1 MGPPD
6 AVRRRGEVPPT
17 AGLPPRLR
25 DLLPF
30 GGAPPLTSRV
40 AAWLGADD
48 ALLTCSGTAA
58 LVLALRALRRA
69 SARRAVVIPAYSC
82 PLVPLAIRRCG
93 LDVRLC
99 DVAPGSFDFDP
110 SALARAC
117 DADTLAV
124 VPTHLGGRIADV
136 DAALAAAHRV
146 GAAVIEDAAQALG
159 ARAGGI
165 AAGLRGDFG
174 FFSLAVGKG
183 LTLYEGGLL
192 VARDAA
198 LRRAAAEEA
207 ARLPRRPDWELRRT
221 LELLGY
227 HLLYRPRALRWAY
240 GAPLRRALR
249 RGDPVAAVG
258 DALGPH
264 IPLHRVGTW
273 RRGVGARAFARLPDF
288 LAAAAERAAAR
299 RARLAALPGVRVLDD
314 GNRGA
319 GTWPFLMLLLPDVRA
334 RNAALARLWGAGL
347 GVSRLFVH
355 ALPDYA
361 YLADIV
367 PPAPVPNAR
376 DLAAR
381 MLTVSNSPWLDAAG
395 FDAVCAELEAAL
407 RAHA

>member
-1 MGPPD
+1 MEAPES
-6 AVRRRGEVPPT
+6 ARRRGEAPPT

-25 DLLPF
+25 DLLPL
-30 GGAPPLTSRV
+30 GAAPPL
-40 AAWLGADD
+40 AAQAAEWLGADE

-69 SARRAVVIPAYSC
+69 SARRVVVIPAYTC
-82 PLVPLAIRRCG
+82 PLVPLAIRHCG
-93 LDVRLC
+93 LEVRLC
-99 DVAPGSFDFDP
+99 DLAPGSFDFDAA
-110 SALARAC
+110 ALARAC

-136 DAALAAAHRV
+136 DAALAAARRA

-198 LRRAAAEEA
+198 LRRAAAAEA
-207 ARLPRRPDWELRRT
+207 ARLPPGFGWELRRA
-221 LELLGY
+221 LQLFGY

-264 IPLHRVGTW
+264 IPLHRVGAW
-273 RRGVGARAFARLPDF
+273 RRGVGARAFARLPAF
-288 LAAAAERAAAR
+288 LDAAAQRAAAR

-314 GNRGA
+314 GGRGE
-319 GTWPFLMLLLPDVRA
+319 GVWPLLMLLLPDARVRD
-334 RNAALARLWGAGL
+334 AALARLWGAGL

-361 YLADIV
+361 YLAGAV
-367 PPAPVPNAR
+367 PQAAVPNAR

-381 MLTVSNSPWLDAAG
+381 MLTVTNSPWLDDPGFERICRALETALAAG
-395 FDAVCAELEAAL
+395 
-407 RAHA
+407 

>member
-1 MGPPD
+1 MAPPD
-6 AVRRRGEVPPT
+6 ASRRRGEVPPT

-25 DLLPF
+25 DLLPLDA
-30 GGAPPLTSRV
+30 APPLTAQV
-40 AAWLGADD
+40 ADWLGAGET
-48 ALLTCSGTAA
+48 LLTCSGTAA
-58 LVLALRALRRA
+58 LVLALRVLRRA
-69 SARRAVVIPAYSC
+69 SARRTVVIPAYTC
-82 PLVPLAIRRCG
+82 PLVPLAIRHCG

-110 SALARAC
+110 AALARAC

-136 DAALAAAHRV
+136 AAALAAAHRV

-207 ARLPRRPDWELRRT
+207 ARLPRRPDWELRRA

-240 GAPLRRALR
+240 GVPLRRALR

-264 IPLHRVGTW
+264 IPLHRVGAW
-273 RRGVGARAFARLPDF
+273 RRGAGARAFARLPAF
-288 LAAAAERAAAR
+288 LDAAAAHAAVR
-299 RARLAALPGVRVLDD
+299 RARLAAIPGVRVIDD
-314 GNRGA
+314 AGRGE

-361 YLADIV
+361 YLAGTV
-367 PPAPVPNAR
+367 APAPVPNAR

-381 MLTVSNSPWLDAAG
+381 MLTVSNSPWLDEEG
-395 FDAVCAELEAAL
+395 FSRICRELTAAL
-407 RAHA
+407 AAD